1 MIEEGTVD
9 SATLA
14 RCRAYLCTLARLQL
28 PSGLRGKLDPSDV
41 VQQTLL
47 TAHEKLDQFRG
58 RSEAELRSW
67 LRQIL
72 RNHLIGAHR
81 RFHKPGRDVG
91 REQSLYSIAP
101 DPSKAPRDRL
111 SSDPSSPSQ
120 HILHQEELRRL
131 ADALAELPDD
141 QRRAVELHHLKG
153 LSVAQ
158 VAENLGRG
166 KSAVV
171 GLLFRGL
178 RKLRQL
184 LDDSTAEGP

>member
-1 MIEEGTVD
+1 MIQDGLVD
-9 SATLA
+9 SATLE
-14 RCRAYLCTLARLQL
+14 RCRDYLCTLARLQF
-28 PSGLRGKLDPSDV
+28 PRGLQGKLDPSDV

-47 TAHEKLDQFRG
+47 TAHEKLEQFRG
-58 RSEAELRSW
+58 RSEGELRGW

-72 RNHLIGAHR
+72 RNHLLGAYR
-81 RFHKPGRDVG
+81 RFRLTGWDLA
-91 REQSLYSIAP
+91 REQSLEAVAP
-101 DPSKAPRDRL
+101 DPSKAPVDRL
-111 SSDPSSPSQ
+111 ANAPSTPSQ
-120 HILHQEELRRL
+120 HVLHQEELHRL
-131 ADALAELPDD
+131 AEALHQLPDD

-158 VAENLGRG
+158 VADSLGRS

-184 LDDSTAEGP
+184 LDDSITEEP

>member
-1 MIEEGTVD
+1 MIAEGIVD
-9 SATLA
+9 NATLE
-14 RCRAYLCTLARLQL
+14 RCRVYLCTLARLQL
-28 PSGLRGKLDPSDV
+28 PTELRGKLDPSDV

-58 RSEAELRSW
+58 RSEAELRGW

-72 RNHLIGAHR
+72 RNQLLGEHR
-81 RFHKPGRDVG
+81 RFRMLGRDIG
-91 REQSLYSIAP
+91 RERSLESLASDSSTI
-101 DPSKAPRDRL
+101 PRDHV

-120 HILHQEELRRL
+120 HALHQEELSRL
-131 ADALAELPDD
+131 TVALAQLPVD
-141 QRRAVELHHLKG
+141 QRRAIELHHLKG

-158 VAENLGRG
+158 VADVLGRG

-184 LDDSTAEGP
+184 LDDSITEGP

>member
-1 MIEEGTVD
+1 MIEEGVVD
-9 SATLA
+9 SATLE

-58 RSEAELRSW
+58 KSEAELRGW

-72 RNHLIGAHR
+72 RNHLLGTHR
-81 RFHKPGRDVG
+81 RFRMSSRDVG
-91 REQSLYSIAP
+91 REQSLEALTP
-101 DPSKAPRDRL
+101 DPSKALHDRL

-120 HILHQEELRRL
+120 HALHQEELCRL
-131 ADALAELPDD
+131 SDALSQLPDD

-158 VAENLGRG
+158 VADSLGRS
-166 KSAVV
+166 KPAVV

-184 LDDSTAEGP
+184 LDDSTTEGA

>member
-1 MIEEGTVD
+1 MIEEGVVD
-9 SATLA
+9 NATLE

-28 PSGLRGKLDPSDV
+28 PTGLRGKLDPSDV

-58 RSEAELRSW
+58 RSEAELRGW

-72 RNHLIGAHR
+72 RNHLLGEHR
-81 RFHKPGRDVG
+81 RYRMMGRDVG
-91 REQSLYSIAP
+91 REQSLESLAP
-101 DPSKAPRDRL
+101 DPSKIPRDRL
-111 SSDPSSPSQ
+111 TNDPSSPSQ
-120 HILHQEELRRL
+120 HALHQEDLRRL
-131 ADALAELPDD
+131 ADALAQLPDD

-158 VAENLGRG
+158 VADSLGRG

-184 LDDSTAEGP
+184 LDDSTKEGP

>member
-1 MIEEGTVD
+1 MIEEGAVD
-9 SATLA
+9 SATLE
-14 RCRAYLCTLARLQL
+14 RCREYLRTLARLQL
-28 PSGLRGKLDPSDV
+28 PHGLRGKLDPSDV

-58 RSEAELRSW
+58 KSEAELRGW

-72 RNHLIGAHR
+72 RNHLLGTHR
-81 RFHKPGRDVG
+81 RFHKSTRDVD
-91 REQSLYSIAP
+91 REQSLEALTP
-101 DPSKAPRDRL
+101 DPSKFPRDRL
-111 SSDPSSPSQ
+111 SNEPSSPSQ
-120 HILHQEELRRL
+120 HALHQEELCRL
-131 ADALAELPDD
+131 ADALAKLPDD

-158 VAENLGRG
+158 VADSLGRS
-166 KSAVV
+166 KQAVV

-184 LDDSTAEGP
+184 LDDSTTEGP

>member
-1 MIEEGTVD
+1 MIEEGAVD
-9 SATLA
+9 SATLE
-14 RCRAYLCTLARLQL
+14 RCRAYLCTLARLQF
-28 PSGLRGKLDPSDV
+28 PTGLRGKLDPSDV

-58 RSEAELRSW
+58 RSEAELRGW

-72 RNHLIGAHR
+72 RNHLLGTHR
-81 RFHKPGRDVG
+81 RFRKLGRDMG
-91 REQSLYSIAP
+91 REQSLESVAP
-101 DPSKAPRDRL
+101 DPSQLPRDRL

-120 HILHQEELRRL
+120 HALHQEELRRL
-131 ADALAELPDD
+131 TDALTQLPDD

-158 VAENLGRG
+158 VADSLGRG

-184 LDDSTAEGP
+184 LDDSTTEGP

>member
-1 MIEEGTVD
+1 MIEEGIVD
-9 SATLA
+9 SATLE

-28 PSGLRGKLDPSDV
+28 PNGLRGKVDPSDV

-58 RSEAELRSW
+58 KSEAELRGW

-72 RNHLIGAHR
+72 RHHLVGAHR
-81 RFHKPGRDVG
+81 RFRMSSRDIG
-91 REQSLYSIAP
+91 REQSLESFAP
-101 DPSKAPRDRL
+101 DPSKLPPDRL
-111 SSDPSSPSQ
+111 SNEPSSPSQ
-120 HILHQEELRRL
+120 HALHQEELRRL
-131 ADALAELPDD
+131 ADALTQLPDD

-158 VAENLGRG
+158 VADSLGRS

-184 LDDSTAEGP
+184 LDDSITEGP

>member
-1 MIEEGTVD
+1 MIEEGAVD
-9 SATLA
+9 SATLE

-58 RSEAELRSW
+58 KSEAELRGW

-72 RNHLIGAHR
+72 RNHLLGTHR
-81 RFHKPGRDVG
+81 RFRMSRRDVG
-91 REQSLYSIAP
+91 REQSLEALTP
-101 DPSKAPRDRL
+101 DPSRAPQDRL

-120 HILHQEELRRL
+120 HALHQEELRRL
-131 ADALAELPDD
+131 ADALAQLPDD

-153 LSVAQ
+153 LSVAL
-158 VAENLGRG
+158 VADSLGRS
-166 KSAVV
+166 KQAVV

-184 LDDSTAEGP
+184 LDDSTMEGP

>member
-1 MIEEGTVD
+1 MPQEGVVD
-9 SATLA
+9 DAMLE

-58 RSEAELRSW
+58 RSEAELRGW

-72 RNHLIGAHR
+72 RNHLLGAHR
-81 RFHKPGRDVG
+81 RFRMSRRDVG
-91 REQSLYSIAP
+91 REQSLEVVAP
-101 DPSKAPRDRL
+101 DPSNAPRDRL

-120 HILHQEELRRL
+120 HVMYQEELHRL
-131 ADALAELPDD
+131 ADALAQLPDD
-141 QRRAVELHHLKG
+141 QRHAVELHHLKG

-158 VAENLGRG
+158 VADYLGRS
-166 KSAVV
+166 KPAVV

-178 RKLRQL
+178 RRLRQL
-184 LDDSTAEGP
+184 LDDSITEGP

>member
-1 MIEEGTVD
+1 MTREGVVD
-9 SATLA
+9 DATLE

-28 PSGLRGKLDPSDV
+28 PSRLRGKLDPSDV

-58 RSEAELRSW
+58 RSEAELRGW

-72 RNHLIGAHR
+72 RNQLLGADR
-81 RFHKPGRDVG
+81 RFRMIGRDVG
-91 REQSLYSIAP
+91 REQSLEVVAADASN
-101 DPSKAPRDRL
+101 APRDRL

-120 HILHQEELRRL
+120 HVMHQEELRRL
-131 ADALAELPDD
+131 TDALAQLPDD

-158 VAENLGRG
+158 VADSLGRG

-178 RKLRQL
+178 RNLRQL
-184 LDDSTAEGP
+184 LDDSTTEGS

>member
-1 MIEEGTVD
+1 MIEEGVVD
-9 SATLA
+9 NDTLE

-28 PSGLRGKLDPSDV
+28 PSELRGKLDPSDV

-47 TAHEKLDQFRG
+47 IAHEKLDQFRG
-58 RSEAELRSW
+58 RSEAELRGW

-72 RNHLIGAHR
+72 RNHLLGVHR
-81 RFHKPGRDVG
+81 RFRKQGRDVS
-91 REQSLYSIAP
+91 REQSLESVAP
-101 DPSKAPRDRL
+101 DPSAIPRDRL

-120 HILHQEELRRL
+120 HASHQEELRRL
-131 ADALAELPDD
+131 TDALAQLPDD
-141 QRRAVELHHLKG
+141 QRRAVEMHHLKG

-158 VAENLGRG
+158 VAEALDRG
-166 KSAVV
+166 KPAVV

-184 LDDSTAEGP
+184 LDDSTTEKS

>member
-1 MIEEGTVD
+1 MTQEGVVD
-9 SATLA
+9 NATLE

-28 PSGLRGKLDPSDV
+28 PSSLRGKLDPSDV

-58 RSEAELRSW
+58 RSEAELRGW

-72 RNHLIGAHR
+72 RNHLVGVYR
-81 RFHKPGRDVG
+81 RFRMIGRDVT
-91 REQSLYSIAP
+91 REQSLETVAP
-101 DPSKAPRDRL
+101 DPSNAPRDRL

-120 HILHQEELRRL
+120 HVMHQEELRRL
-131 ADALAELPDD
+131 TDALVQLPED

-158 VAENLGRG
+158 VADSLGRG

-178 RKLRQL
+178 RNLRQL
-184 LDDSTAEGP
+184 LDDSTTEEL

>member
-1 MIEEGTVD
+1 MIEEGVVD
-9 SATLA
+9 TATLE
-14 RCRAYLCTLARLQL
+14 RCRDYLCTLARLQL
-28 PSGLRGKLDPSDV
+28 PNGLRSKLDPSDV

-58 RSEAELRSW
+58 RSEAELRGW

-72 RNHLIGAHR
+72 RNHLLGVHR
-81 RFHKPGRDVG
+81 RFRMVGRDVG
-91 REQSLYSIAP
+91 REQSLESLAP
-101 DPSKAPRDRL
+101 DPSQAPSYRL

-120 HILHQEELRRL
+120 HASHQEDLRRL
-131 ADALAELPDD
+131 ADALVQLPDD

-158 VAENLGRG
+158 VADSLGRG
-166 KSAVV
+166 QSAAV

-184 LDDSTAEGP
+184 LDDSITEGP

>member
-1 MIEEGTVD
+1 MIEEGAVD
-9 SATLA
+9 SATLE

-28 PSGLRGKLDPSDV
+28 PNGLRGKLDPSDV

-58 RSEAELRSW
+58 KSEAELRGW

-72 RNHLIGAHR
+72 RNHLLGTQR
-81 RFHKPGRDVG
+81 RFHMPGHDVG
-91 REQSLYSIAP
+91 REQSLEAMAP
-101 DPSKAPRDRL
+101 DPSKLPCDRL

-120 HILHQEELRRL
+120 HALHQEELRRL
-131 ADALAELPDD
+131 TEALARLPDD

-153 LSVAQ
+153 LRVALI
-158 VAENLGRG
+158 ADRLGRS

-184 LDDSTAEGP
+184 LDDSIAEGP

>member
-9 SATLA
+9 SATLE
-14 RCRAYLCTLARLQL
+14 RCRAYLRTLARLQL
-28 PSGLRGKLDPSDV
+28 PTGLRSKLDPSDV

-58 RSEAELRSW
+58 RSEAELRGW

-72 RNHLIGAHR
+72 RNHLLGTHR
-81 RFHKPGRDVG
+81 RFHMLGYDVE
-91 REQSLYSIAP
+91 REQSLESVAP
-101 DPSKAPRDRL
+101 DPSAIPRDRL
-111 SSDPSSPSQ
+111 SSDPSTPSQ
-120 HILHQEELRRL
+120 HVMHQEELRRL
-131 ADALAELPDD
+131 ADALAKLPDD

-158 VAENLGRG
+158 VADSLGRG

-184 LDDSTAEGP
+184 LDDSTTEEP

>member
-1 MIEEGTVD
+1 MIEEGIVD
-9 SATLA
+9 NATLE
-14 RCRAYLCTLARLQL
+14 RCRTYLCTLARLQL
-28 PSGLRGKLDPSDV
+28 PNGLRGKLDPSDV

-58 RSEAELRSW
+58 RSEAELRGW
-67 LRQIL
+67 LRQIF
-72 RNHLIGAHR
+72 RNHLLGAHR
-81 RFHKPGRDVG
+81 RFRKLGRDVR
-91 REQSLYSIAP
+91 REQSLESLAP
-101 DPSKAPRDRL
+101 DLSQMPRDRL

-120 HILHQEELRRL
+120 HASHQEELRRL
-131 ADALAELPDD
+131 ADALTQLPDD

-158 VAENLGRG
+158 VADSLGRG
-166 KSAVV
+166 KSSVV

-184 LDDSTAEGP
+184 LDDSTTEKP

>member
-1 MIEEGTVD
+1 MTQEGVVD
-9 SATLA
+9 NATLE

-28 PSGLRGKLDPSDV
+28 PSRLRGKLDPSDV

-58 RSEAELRSW
+58 RSEAELRGW

-72 RNHLIGAHR
+72 RNQLLGADR
-81 RFHKPGRDVG
+81 RFRMIGRDVG
-91 REQSLYSIAP
+91 REQSLEVVAP
-101 DPSKAPRDRL
+101 DPSNVPRDRL
-111 SSDPSSPSQ
+111 SSEPSSPSQ
-120 HILHQEELRRL
+120 HVMHQEELRRL
-131 ADALAELPDD
+131 TDALAQLPED

-158 VAENLGRG
+158 VADSLGRG

-178 RKLRQL
+178 RNLRQL
-184 LDDSTAEGP
+184 LDDSTTEGS